1 MKKLIDELK
10 TIEGKSMKLKIAIIL
25 ALFTLSLS
33 AQSLQYK
40 METFEK
46 AYSGKNNQKDT
57 IFQMQISY
65 PIFYGDASVEQVVNK
80 MNSTIQTAIFG
91 EATGGSNELY
101 NGFLEIVQEDEDSS
115 YFTGYWTWG
124 TNVNVVFERESLVS
138 LFLFHDEYLGGAH
151 PNSYCAGL
159 NFDIRTGES
168 VATTDIFISS
178 SEDEL
183 NRLGEQIVR
192 KEREIPED
200 QTLSDYGYWFEND
213 KFLLNGNFIVKE
225 DGITFTFVPY
235 EVGPYVLGYT
245 DVFFPFEKI
254 KHLISP
260 DGVLG
265 WVIKK

>member
-1 MKKLIDELK
+1 
-10 TIEGKSMKLKIAIIL
+10 MKLKISIIL
-25 ALFTLSLS
+25 AIITLSLS

-65 PIFYGDASVEQVVNK
+65 PVFYGDASVEQVAAK
-80 MNSTIQTAIFG
+80 MNSTIQSAIFG
-91 EATGGSNELY
+91 EATGGSAELY
-101 NGFLEIVQEDEDSS
+101 DGFLQIVQEDEDSS
-115 YFTGYWTWG
+115 YFTGYWTWT
-124 TNVNVVFERESLVS
+124 TNVSVEFAKESLVS

-151 PNSYCAGL
+151 PNSYSVGL
-159 NFDIRTGES
+159 NFDIRTGEPVVKS
-168 VATTDIFISS
+168 DILVQG

-192 KEREIPED
+192 KEREILEN

-213 KFLLNGNFIVKE
+213 KFLLNENFIVKS
-225 DGITFTFVPY
+225 DGLYFTFVPY
-235 EVGPYVLGYT
+235 EAGPYVLGYT

-260 DGVLG
+260 DGILN
-265 WVIKK
+265 WAIKN